1 MRAFL
6 REGECMIATSTFWIV
21 FRTIHIAA
29 GVAWAGS
36 VFLFVVLIQPSAAAI
51 GPAAGPFMMELL
63 GKRKLVSWLLSLA
76 GTTILAGLIMYLK
89 DANGLGGI
97 ADFASTR
104 LGAVLTIGAVSAIA
118 AFFIGLFG
126 TRPNVARLLDLVRR
140 AAASEGAPPP
150 EVAQEIPKVQ
160 ERLKVLAR
168 VSFAFIVVAVL
179 AMATARYW

>member
-1 MRAFL
+1 MV
-6 REGECMIATSTFWIV
+6 ATSTFMIV
-21 FRTIHIAA
+21 FRILHIAA

-76 GTTILAGLIMYLK
+76 GTTIVAGLFLYWRIWHGYG
-89 DANGLGGI
+89 GLG
-97 ADFASTR
+97 DFVSSSYGFALT
-104 LGAVLTIGAVSAIA
+104 LGAVAAIA
-118 AFFIGLFG
+118 AFLIGLFG
-126 TRPNVARLLDLVRR
+126 TRPNVARLLGLAAR
-140 AAASEGAPPP
+140 AAASEGGPPP

-160 ERLKVLAR
+160 ARLKVLAR
-168 VSFAFIVVAVL
+168 IALVLIAVAVL

>member
-1 MRAFL
+1 
-6 REGECMIATSTFWIV
+6 MIAASTFWIV
-21 FRTIHIAA
+21 FRIIHISA

-89 DANGLGGI
+89 DADGLGGL
-97 ADFASTR
+97 ADFAKTNF
-104 LGAVLTIGAVSAIA
+104 GIALTIGALAAIA
-118 AFFIGLFG
+118 AFLIGLFG
-126 TRPNVARLLDLVRR
+126 TRPNVARLLDLARR
-140 AAASEGAPPP
+140 AATSEGGPPP
-150 EVAQEIPKVQ
+150 EVAQEIPRVQ
-160 ERLKVLAR
+160 ERLTVLAR
-168 VSFAFIVVAVL
+168 VSFVLIVVAVI

>member
-1 MRAFL
+1 MV
-6 REGECMIATSTFWIV
+6 ATSTFWIV
-21 FRTIHIAA
+21 FRTLHIAA

-51 GPAAGPFMMELL
+51 GPAAAPFMMELL

-76 GTTILAGLIMYLK
+76 GTTIVAGLFLYWKNWQDYGSLG
-89 DANGLGGI
+89 DFVSSRFGL
-97 ADFASTR
+97 
-104 LGAVLTIGAVSAIA
+104 VLTIGAVAAIA
-118 AFFIGLFG
+118 AFLIGLFG
-126 TRPNVARLLDLVRR
+126 TRPNVARLLGLAAR
-140 AAASEGAPPP
+140 AAASEGGPPP

-168 VSFAFIVVAVL
+168 ASFALITVTVL